1 MPRPVTRPP
10 AAAPLRALAL
20 VAALALAG
28 CGGAPVATAPPA
40 ALGAATPAPTAPV
53 GVGRVPPATPPVGT
67 AADAAADRAAQL
79 AAAGGVL
86 RALGDVAAGR
96 PAPADLRPE
105 VLADLRLL
113 IDRGDGGLRRCLVEF
128 VPLLDAD
135 GAVVAGARDAG
146 VRLTTSGLE
155 GYATIVSFQS
165 SLGDPATPTSLPPGS
180 PCAPAAPATPYQV
193 ARDRHR
199 ALRGEAL
206 AVLVEF
212 RDGAWA
218 ATEARAAGTGLP

>member
-1 MPRPVTRPP
+1 
-10 AAAPLRALAL
+10 
-20 VAALALAG
+20 
-28 CGGAPVATAPPA
+28 
-40 ALGAATPAPTAPV
+40 
-53 GVGRVPPATPPVGT
+53 
-67 AADAAADRAAQL
+67 
-79 AAAGGVL
+79 VL

-96 PAPADLRPE
+96 PAPPDLRPE
-105 VLADLRLL
+105 ILADLRLL
-113 IDRGDGGLRRCLVEF
+113 IDRGTGTARRCLVEFTVVGAPRWTADPVAF

-155 GYATIVSFQS
+155 GYATVVTFQS
-165 SLGDPATPTSLPPGS
+165 PLGDPATPTSLPPGS
-180 PCAPAAPATPYQV
+180 PCAPAARATPYQV

-212 RDGAWA
+212 RDGAWV